1 MPRRPEPS
9 PDVGSPLRAGETL
22 RRIALGERLVD
33 YRLRRARRRTIGL
46 TIDRRGLSVG
56 APLRASLGE
65 IEALIRQHADWVARK
80 LDEWQARPEAQAL
93 PLADGARLPLLGRA
107 LTLRLTPGNDQ
118 VAWIAPD
125 SPSPTLALGPRRPEG
140 APALLEEALRER
152 AYAHFADRLV
162 FFTARLG
169 LPVPPLALTAAR
181 TRWGSCSRISGI
193 RLNWRLIHCPPAVVD
208 YVVAHEV
215 AHLVE
220 MNHGPRFWAV
230 VERLCPDHAAARAEL
245 RRHAA
250 ALPATFLPPA

>member
-46 TIDRRGLSVG
+46 TIDRCGLSVG

-125 SPSPTLALGPRRPEG
+125 GPSPTLALGPRCPEASRP
-140 APALLEEALRER
+140 A
-152 AYAHFADRLV
+152 
-162 FFTARLG
+162 
-169 LPVPPLALTAAR
+169 
-181 TRWGSCSRISGI
+181 
-193 RLNWRLIHCPPAVVD
+193 
-208 YVVAHEV
+208 
-215 AHLVE
+215 
-220 MNHGPRFWAV
+220 
-230 VERLCPDHAAARAEL
+230 
-245 RRHAA
+245 
-250 ALPATFLPPA
+250 